1 MSKLQFFLR
10 PEQDGQRVS
19 TLLRRDCHCS
29 ARLVKQL
36 KYRPDGILLDGQ
48 RVFLDHRAA
57 AGQTLTLHLPPD
69 PPSDLEPVEHPLD
82 LFFEDEHLLI
92 VNKPPLVP
100 VHPGPGHHRDSLGNF
115 LTWHYRTQG
124 EHHTYRPVNRLD
136 RSTSGLLCVAKH
148 AYAQE
153 RLKVQLHSRQFRRRY
168 LALCDGAVTPEEG
181 TIRAPIGRMEGS
193 VLKRE
198 VRADGAPSVTHYRR
212 LWTDGVR
219 SLVLLELETGRTH
232 QIRVHL
238 AHLGFPLAGDFLYG
252 TEQPDLLART
262 ALHSCFLSLL
272 HPVTGMP
279 LTYFAPLPA
288 DMAALIPQEIEIHLG
303 AASPEVI
310 DHDH

>member
-1 MSKLQFFLR
+1 M
-10 PEQDGQRVS
+10 
-19 TLLRRDCHCS
+19 
-29 ARLVKQL
+29 
-36 KYRPDGILLDGQ
+36 
-48 RVFLDHRAA
+48 
-57 AGQTLTLHLPPD
+57 
-69 PPSDLEPVEHPLD
+69 
-82 LFFEDEHLLI
+82 
-92 VNKPPLVP
+92 
-100 VHPGPGHHRDSLGNF
+100 
-115 LTWHYRTQG
+115 
-124 EHHTYRPVNRLD
+124 
-136 RSTSGLLCVAKH
+136 AKH

-252 TEQPDLLART
+252 TEQPDLLARDRPP
-262 ALHSCFLSLL
+262 LLFSLPAPPGDRDAPDL
-272 HPVTGMP
+272 FRPVTGRYGGP
-279 LTYFAPLPA
+279 YPAGDRNPFGRRLTRGDRP
-288 DMAALIPQEIEIHLG
+288 
-303 AASPEVI
+303 
-310 DHDH
+310 

>member
-181 TIRAPIGRMEGS
+181 TIRTPIGRMEGS

-219 SLVLLELETGRTH
+219 SLVLLELETGHTH

-238 AHLGFPLAGDFLYG
+238 AHLGFPLTGDFLYG